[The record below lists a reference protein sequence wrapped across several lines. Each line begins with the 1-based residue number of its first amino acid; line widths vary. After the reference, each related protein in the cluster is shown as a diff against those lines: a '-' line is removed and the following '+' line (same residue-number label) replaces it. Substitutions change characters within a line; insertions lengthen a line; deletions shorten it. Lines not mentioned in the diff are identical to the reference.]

1 MGSNLGEYRFSTK
14 FAKWKQKVAKW
25 KQKNGI
31 FRPFNKNDCII
42 VSLIEETRNS
52 QNGNKSSKM
61 ETKNQNF
68 RHLK

>member
-1 MGSNLGEYRFSTK
+1 MVSVLGGYRFFDKIRKMET
-14 FAKWKQKVAKW
+14 KVAKW

-61 ETKNQNF
+61 ETKNRDFQTIA
-68 RHLK
+68 